1 MVQAFLLLTNNLL
14 SFPFFTVCIPFFLY
28 CMHILKTIEI
38 YFIFAI
44 FSPLFLQIFLCQRE
58 RAVGTKKK
66 KKSHQAGEVTPNVLF
81 M

>member
-14 SFPFFTVCIPFFLY
+14 SFPFFTVCIPFFFVLY
-28 CMHILKTIEI
+28 AYLKNNRNLFYICYLFTT
-38 YFIFAI
+38 
-44 FSPLFLQIFLCQRE
+44 FSPNFSVPERE
-58 RAVGTKKK
+58 GCRDQEK